1 VLPAQRNQSHTYS
14 GSSVKQAKLEAWPCA
29 LLHSAMKPYRQTQS
43 ALEAGHVQSNCMQ
56 GAHGGVGKKSCS
68 KKSSRT
74 GAMRQGTVA
83 CSRKRMFIC
92 AVHPH

>member
-1 VLPAQRNQSHTYS
+1 
-14 GSSVKQAKLEAWPCA
+14 
-29 LLHSAMKPYRQTQS
+29 
-43 ALEAGHVQSNCMQ
+43 MQ

-83 CSRKRMFIC
+83 CSMKRMFIC